1 MDSNIDMLREAVK
14 RALQFPA
21 NWAPALL
28 EGTVTSIKDP
38 LELGRAK
45 VLLDH
50 FTGPDGTGFET
61 DWLYPLELK
70 LWGILPKNLIGQKV
84 LCHTVNHSY
93 EDMRVSLGVKPLIYQ
108 AADPLPLAVVQNLGL
123 VVLRQIAQESY
134 LCVMTKRNGQITLEA
149 LSPLY
154 HLHANGDTLT
164 QGNDSGG
171 NFQSPIQ
178 AKPTGDSV
186 YVTSVT
192 PYLRDSGALPPPIQ
206 I

>member
-1 MDSNIDMLREAVK
+1 MLWRIYLMDSNIDMLREAVK

-70 LWGILPKNLIGQKV
+70 LWGLLPKNLIGQKV

-93 EDMRVSLGVKPLIYQ
+93 EDMRVSLGVKPLYYRPVSYTNIRAQ
-108 AADPLPLAVVQNLGL
+108 QTGCAIWFCVVGL
-123 VVLRQIAQESY
+123 L
-134 LCVMTKRNGQITLEA
+134 
-149 LSPLY
+149 
-154 HLHANGDTLT
+154 
-164 QGNDSGG
+164 
-171 NFQSPIQ
+171 
-178 AKPTGDSV
+178 
-186 YVTSVT
+186 
-192 PYLRDSGALPPPIQ
+192 
-206 I
+206 